1 MTLERIK
8 KPQIT
13 PRLEPEK
20 QKVQAATFKPIV
32 DTRTDQ
38 EKTEDQT
45 KAKVRLKQQGVAL
58 QNRIQNFRVQRNIR
72 ERTAKK
78 ARVEHAKTRIQ
89 LAEVQRI
96 DRIEKKRI
104 QRLAK
109 IAARQEAF
117 HSSFIKS
124 PLQRMS
130 LEGVKSSSIKTSD
143 ARIQYQMAV
152 QPGIMQRL
160 VNNQMTIRNYSGV

>member
-8 KPQIT
+8 KPQVT

-96 DRIEKKRI
+96 DRIEKN
-104 QRLAK
+104 
-109 IAARQEAF
+109 EF
-117 HSSFIKS
+117 N
-124 PLQRMS
+124 
-130 LEGVKSSSIKTSD
+130 V
-143 ARIQYQMAV
+143 
-152 QPGIMQRL
+152 
-160 VNNQMTIRNYSGV
+160 